1 MYQLQS
7 HIPEEVVVYLT
18 CSTTTVALQNPK
30 KQKQKQKQKHD
41 FMIFAL
47 AAASNSQGRKKDFKT
62 SCSVFQ
68 YILVFSCPH

>member
-1 MYQLQS
+1 MYQLQI

-30 KQKQKQKQKHD
+30 KQKQKQKHD

-62 SCSVFQ
+62 SFSVFQ